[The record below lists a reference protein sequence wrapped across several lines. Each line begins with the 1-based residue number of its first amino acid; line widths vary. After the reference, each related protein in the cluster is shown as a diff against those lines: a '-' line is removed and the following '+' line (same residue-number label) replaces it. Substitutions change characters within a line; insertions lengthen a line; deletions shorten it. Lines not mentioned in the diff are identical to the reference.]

1 MDFYRELYIAMEKP
15 SNAYINKNY
24 NKIHGTDSQIN
35 STIGKSIIDQNL
47 LDLLVQE
54 VIYTE
59 SNSEQPGTKISIT
72 SSKH

>member
-1 MDFYRELYIAMEKP
+1 MP
-15 SNAYINKNY
+15 NNKQKL
-24 NKIHGTDSQIN
+24 NKIHDTDSQIN

-59 SNSEQPGTKISIT
+59 SN
-72 SSKH
+72 